1 MCPVAILAQGKGKG
15 NGEETKIEYRV
26 IWVSP
31 PDPVKIMT
39 EFGKIWSREHG
50 LEFDGVY
57 TKEGDIKQ

>member
-1 MCPVAILAQGKGKG
+1 MKRGHDFHRYPHLIK
-15 NGEETKIEYRV
+15 KIEYRV

>member
-1 MCPVAILAQGKGKG
+1 MAKKR
-15 NGEETKIEYRV
+15 KIEYRV

-39 EFGKIWSREHG
+39 EFGKIWSRKHG